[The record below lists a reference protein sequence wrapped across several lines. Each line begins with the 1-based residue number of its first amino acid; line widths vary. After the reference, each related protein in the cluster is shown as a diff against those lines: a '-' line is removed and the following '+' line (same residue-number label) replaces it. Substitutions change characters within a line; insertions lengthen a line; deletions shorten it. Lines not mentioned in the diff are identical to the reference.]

1 MCEKNK
7 NLVNDNE
14 ELKLN
19 AAQLEEAKRALH
31 VEIKTLSKENNQME
45 SQLSHLKQQVSNC
58 FTYECFKLDIDIFGV
73 SNVCNFIFLLFSVTV
88 VCVFRQS

>member
-19 AAQLEEAKRALH
+19 AAQLEEAKRALQL
-31 VEIKTLSKENNQME
+31 EIKTLAKENSQME

-58 FTYECFKLDIDIFGV
+58 FTNECFKLEIDIFGM
-73 SNVCNFIFLLFSVTV
+73 SNLCNFIFSLFSLTV
-88 VCVFRQS
+88 VCIFRQS